1 MDWQDNDW
9 SYVAVAAFLVKHAD
23 SRKGDAYLLSRL
35 NVCFA
40 VVACRNA
47 TLIPWAFLLPYR
59 LWVYFFTLV
68 SHTSPILALQHLVI
82 PSFVQDENTV
92 RSGNSYIIIRGSS
105 DGSITLDS
113 TTTIDGFMQRTVEF
127 RQEMLMYFQRRHK
140 QENNEWD
147 SFSVQ
152 PTDKSNHMQD
162 CALGQE
168 SAHDLNFVAI
178 SGFLL
183 NNNDIIR
190 ETGYAG
196 EDTPKSMF
204 SSGYLLFV
212 DFVEERFEDSK
223 DIVAKCYSYAAV
235 LPLPFWLWIE
245 IAALVTKTSPVVAL
259 QHLVILSF
267 VQAKDIFLHDMWI
280 LWLVDY

>member
-35 NVCFA
+35 NVCFV

-68 SHTSPILALQHLVI
+68 SHTSRILALQHLVI

-113 TTTIDGFMQRTVEF
+113 TTAIDGFMQRTLEF
-127 RQEMLMYFQRRHK
+127 RQEMLMYCQRRPQTGRISQGDGWWK
-140 QENNEWD
+140 SLKNQSSQETIRVSLTMQKLAIVVMAKVPNKFQLTPHLDANTLTSAQKSTNIPSSEICQILRLHIFQFNSSVWR
-147 SFSVQ
+147 SLPPCFRKKRFS
-152 PTDKSNHMQD
+152 
-162 CALGQE
+162 
-168 SAHDLNFVAI
+168 
-178 SGFLL
+178 
-183 NNNDIIR
+183 
-190 ETGYAG
+190 
-196 EDTPKSMF
+196 
-204 SSGYLLFV
+204 
-212 DFVEERFEDSK
+212 
-223 DIVAKCYSYAAV
+223 AV
-235 LPLPFWLWIE
+235 
-245 IAALVTKTSPVVAL
+245 KT
-259 QHLVILSF
+259 
-267 VQAKDIFLHDMWI
+267 
-280 LWLVDY
+280 